1 MIRSILHTLGTKFS
15 VAIINL
21 LIAIAISQYLGAD
34 GKGLQGLIIASMAYI
49 LIISNIVGGASIVY
63 LSPRSR
69 LKHILLPAYIWAI
82 FISGLAYFA
91 LAWSSFIEKEYVHY
105 IAILTLISSFTAV
118 NNSIL
123 IGREKVK
130 QSNLVGLI
138 QPSFTL
144 LFLFFFFMVQDDL
157 SIQAYLNAFL
167 ISLFSSFVLGVFFI
181 LKLPTRTINSSLLNV
196 VTDLFKYGIL
206 NQLSHIFQVLS
217 FRLGYFWLAE
227 TSSRADVGVFSN
239 ATSVIES
246 VWIISRALSV
256 VQYARIVNLESTKE
270 AQQITLQFMK
280 TVFILSIFACGILM
294 LLPKTFYTFIFGPE
308 FGEMSFVIRLLSPG
322 IIFFSIFIIISH
334 YFSGTGR
341 YHTNALI
348 SFIGLIITV
357 VALYLLSP
365 LMGMMGVA
373 LSHTISY
380 EITAILALILFYRK
394 TDIHLKD
401 LWINKSDLV
410 QLKQS
415 LNSLIKS

>member
-91 LAWSSFIEKEYVHY
+91 LAWSSFIEKEYVPY
-105 IAILTLISSFTAV
+105 IVFLTLISSFTAV

-123 IGREKVK
+123 IGHEKVK

-144 LFLFFFFMVQDDL
+144 LFLFFFFLVQDDL

-167 ISLFSSFVLGVFFI
+167 VSLFSSFVLGVFFI
-181 LKLPTRTINSSLLNV
+181 LKLPTRSINSSLLNV

-256 VQYARIVNLESTKE
+256 VQYARIVNLESIKE
-270 AQQITLQFMK
+270 AQQITLQFVK
-280 TVFILSIFACGILM
+280 IVFILSIFACGILM

-322 IIFFSIFIIISH
+322 IIFFSIYIIISH

-357 VALYLLSP
+357 VALYVLSP
-365 LMGMMGVA
+365 LLGMMGVA